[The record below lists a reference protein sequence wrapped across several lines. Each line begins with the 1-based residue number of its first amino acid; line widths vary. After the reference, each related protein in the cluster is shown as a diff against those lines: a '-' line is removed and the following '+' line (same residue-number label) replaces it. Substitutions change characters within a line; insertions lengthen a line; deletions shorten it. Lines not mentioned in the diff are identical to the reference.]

1 MGESLRNKILLLI
14 LFSTSLVFPFIISN
28 SGIQIN
34 ETNIKS
40 IPNNLDQLLTPNSG
54 PLGVNGIWAINLSS
68 FSNSISLD
76 GNLTDWDGIPKEE
89 FDDLE
94 ISLAFDENFVYIA
107 VQWEDSTLDNEV
119 GKWNK
124 TGMIDADDAQWE
136 FIGGKDDQIKIG
148 FHIGPENDYWVW
160 TSSNITI
167 DPYVYE
173 NEGNYTADSGELP
186 FVMNTN
192 GTDFEGNVKPIYDN
206 EQIPIVDWE
215 VIPETTCIDAYFP
228 NTPTGSQTD
237 VLVASDW
244 NNTKENH
251 YTLEFKR
258 ALDTGQT
265 DDIIFDFGLSNF
277 DFFIGKIDGET
288 IEYFEFANYDY
299 RISTENE
306 IPTMTF
312 DVIPGLVTK
321 SLLIGGIVY
330 DDYVNYNL
338 TVNVTWEYTPETG
351 YIDYPIV
358 NQFTGQ
364 WSYVLLYNEYFM
376 PLGWQEIIIKFDP
389 KYDDPINLNQTT
401 FFDDIDPPE
410 ILGMVDI
417 GNIYPNGVPSDT
429 ESVPIT
435 IGVRDNYDLTDY
447 LIVQLY
453 YWKDVDV
460 ALMTPM
466 TQYSPG
472 GVTFNAD
479 IYLSYDPSAE
489 NLYRYFVQVWDL
501 SNNKV
506 TSELYTFFVGEESPT
521 SPPPLTSPTATI
533 EIGIQ
538 FVEVIIIGSIA
549 LSLIVSSILRKI
561 KLER

>member
-1 MGESLRNKILLLI
+1 MRNKILLLI
-14 LFSTSLVFPFIISN
+14 LFSTSLIFPFIIGN
-28 SGIQIN
+28 SGKQMN
-34 ETNIKS
+34 EATIKS
-40 IPNNLDQLLTPNSG
+40 IPNVIDQSLTPNSG

-68 FSNSISLD
+68 YSNSISLD

-89 FDDLE
+89 FDDME

-107 VQWEDSTLDNEV
+107 VQWEDSTLDNEI

-136 FIGGKDDQIKIG
+136 FIGGKDDQLKIG

-173 NEGNYTADSGELP
+173 SEGNYTADSGELP

-206 EQIPIVDWE
+206 GQILIVDWE
-215 VIPETTCIDAYFP
+215 VIPEATYIDAYFP
-228 NTPTGSQTD
+228 NTPTMSQTD

-265 DDIIFDFGLSNF
+265 DDIVFDFGLSNF

-288 IEYFEFANYDY
+288 TEYFEFANYDY

-306 IPTMTF
+306 IPTLTF
-312 DVIPGLVTK
+312 DVIPSLVTEA
-321 SLLIGGIVY
+321 LLIGGIVY
-330 DDYVNYNL
+330 DDYVNYDF

-351 YIDYPIV
+351 YIDYPVV

-364 WSYVLLYNEYFM
+364 WSYLLLYNEYFM
-376 PLGWQEIIIKFDP
+376 PLGWQEIIITFDP
-389 KYDDPINLNQTT
+389 KYDDPIIVNQTT
-401 FFDDIDPPE
+401 FFDDIDSPE
-410 ILGMVDI
+410 ILGIVDL
-417 GNIYPNGVPSDT
+417 GNAYPDGVPIDMEYVT
-429 ESVPIT
+429 IT
-435 IGVRDNYDLTDY
+435 IAVRDNYDITDD
-447 LIVQLY
+447 LVAQLY
-453 YWKDVDV
+453 SWKDGGV
-460 ALMTPM
+460 ALMTPL
-466 TQYSPG
+466 TQFASG
-472 GVTFNAD
+472 GSTFNAN
-479 IYLSYDPSAE
+479 IYISYDPTAE
-489 NLYRYFVQVWDL
+489 NLFTYFAQVWDS
-501 SNNKV
+501 SNNKI
-506 TSELYTFFVGEESPT
+506 TSEYCTFFVGEVSPT
-521 SPPPLTSPTATI
+521 TTITLTATI
-533 EIGIQ
+533 DVGIS
-538 FVEVIIIGSIA
+538 FIEVIIIGSIA
-549 LSLIVSSILRKI
+549 ISLMTYSIVRKV
-561 KLER
+561 KRKR

>member
-1 MGESLRNKILLLI
+1 MRNKILLLI
-14 LFSTSLVFPFIISN
+14 LFSTSLISPFVIGN

-40 IPNNLDQLLTPNSG
+40 FPNNLDQSLTPNSG

-68 FSNSISLD
+68 YSNSISLD
-76 GNLTDWDGIPKEE
+76 GNLTDWNGIPKEE
-89 FDDLE
+89 FDEME

-107 VQWEDSTLDNEV
+107 VQWEDSTLDNEI

-136 FIGGKDDQIKIG
+136 FIGAKDDQLKIG

-160 TSSNITI
+160 TSSNITL

-173 NEGNYTADSGELP
+173 SEGSYTADGGELP
-186 FVMNTN
+186 FMMNTN

-206 EQIPIVDWE
+206 EQTPIVDWE
-215 VIPETTCIDAYFP
+215 GIPVATCIDAYFP

-244 NNTKENH
+244 NITKENH

-288 IEYFEFANYDY
+288 TEYFEFANYDY

-306 IPTMTF
+306 IPTLTF
-312 DVIPGLVTK
+312 DIIPGLVTE
-321 SLLIGGIVY
+321 SSLIGGIVY

-351 YIDYPIV
+351 YIDYPVV

-364 WSYVLLYNEYFM
+364 WSYLLRYNEFYM
-376 PLGWQEIIIKFDP
+376 PLGWQEIIINFDP
-389 KYDDPINLNQTT
+389 KYDDPIILNQTT
-401 FFDDIDPPE
+401 FFDDIDSPE
-410 ILGMVDI
+410 ILGIVDM
-417 GNIYPNGVPSDT
+417 GNRYPNGVPIDMVSI
-429 ESVPIT
+429 PIT
-435 IGVRDNYDLTDY
+435 VGVSDNYNIKDD
-447 LIVQLY
+447 LIVQLFS
-453 YWKDVDV
+453 WKDDDV
-460 ALMTPM
+460 SLLTPM
-466 TQYSPG
+466 IQFALG
-472 GVTFNAD
+472 GSTFSAD
-479 IYLSYDPSAE
+479 IYLSYDPAAE
-489 NLYRYFVQVWDL
+489 NLYTYFVEVWDL
-501 SNNKV
+501 SNNKI
-506 TSELYTFFVGEESPT
+506 TSDQYTFFVGAV
-521 SPPPLTSPTATI
+521 PPLTAPTTTI
-533 EIGIQ
+533 EVGIS
-538 FVEVIIIGSIA
+538 FIEVIIIGSLAI
-549 LSLIVSSILRKI
+549 SLMTYSILRKV
-561 KLER
+561 KLKR